1 MLSANLKAPV
11 TRIITPLCRGLLAA
25 KISPN
30 MVTSFGAFASIASSF
45 YFFTRGEFVTGAILN
60 TLFTLFDLLDGTMAR
75 LSGGG
80 TKWGAV
86 LDSTLD
92 RVTDGAILISVA
104 IYFHSK
110 NDKLLSVVLL
120 TLLGSFLVPYI
131 RARAEALGI
140 ECSVGIAE
148 RTERLII
155 ALLGIGL
162 AGFGISF
169 ALTISM
175 WGLLVLSWI
184 TVVQRMNVVMKSES

>member
-1 MLSANLKAPV
+1 
-11 TRIITPLCRGLLAA
+11 
-25 KISPN
+25 
-30 MVTSFGAFASIASSF
+30 
-45 YFFTRGEFVTGAILN
+45 
-60 TLFTLFDLLDGTMAR
+60 MAR

-92 RVTDGAILISVA
+92 RVTDAAILISLA
-104 IYFHSK
+104 IYLNNK
-110 NDKLLSVVLL
+110 NDRLLIIVLL

-155 ALLGIGL
+155 ALVGIGL
-162 AGFGISF
+162 AGVGVSF
-169 ALTISM
+169 ALAISM
-175 WGLLVLSWI
+175 WALLILSWI
-184 TVVQRMNVVMKSES
+184 TVAQRMHHVMKSQAVK